1 MEPEGMALPMTA
13 FERQRPDEQATFERI
28 MHACERRVLR
38 VALRLLRNP
47 QDAQDAA
54 QEVFLRLYR
63 NLGRLDEIHGYE
75 AWLFRVTV
83 NVCRDIGRRR
93 RHTAVLEDV
102 ASPQADAFH
111 NAARAEQREM
121 LRRGLT
127 FLGPKERAALV
138 LRDVEGLSTREVA
151 GILGTSETTVRAQIS
166 TARLKL
172 REFTRRLSRR
182 RS

>member
-1 MEPEGMALPMTA
+1 MTA
-13 FERQRPDEQATFERI
+13 FERQKSDERATFERI
-28 MHACERRVLR
+28 MSECERRVLR
-38 VALRLLRNP
+38 IALRLLQNP

-54 QEVFLRLYR
+54 QEVFLRLYK
-63 NLGRLDEIHGYE
+63 NLARLDETQGYD

-93 RHTAVLEDV
+93 RPMALLEELP
-102 ASPQADAFH
+102 AAQADAFH
-111 NAARAEQREM
+111 DTARAEQRDM

-138 LRDVEGLSTREVA
+138 LRDVEGLSTRKVA
-151 GILGTSETTVRAQIS
+151 GILGTSEATVRAQVS

-172 REFTRRLSRR
+172 REFTQRLSRR